1 MKAETF
7 VSKLSQININNY
19 FGVPDSLMSS
29 LSKYLAIN
37 ENSKVNHKIL
47 HNEGGAVGMAIGK
60 YASNREISAV
70 YMQNS
75 GFGNIINPITSLT
88 NKDVFSIPILYII
101 GWRGSLDIKDEP
113 QHKMQGRITLD
124 LLKLL
129 DINFLILD
137 SDEDLDLKL
146 IEDNLSNQ
154 KSFALVVKKDFFEK
168 NPTEFPMNQNKLLRQ
183 DVMQKLY
190 KTYTEDTL
198 FVSTTGKTSR
208 ELYEIS
214 KNDNFRKS
222 FFTVGGMGHS
232 SAIALGIA
240 ESNQDKQI
248 VCFDGDGSLLMHM
261 GALSIIG
268 VSPIT
273 NFHYIL
279 LNNYSHESVGGQPT
293 VANKIRFKEFS
304 YANNFEHYLSIKSEE
319 DFSNYLKNI
328 KGYCGKKMFI
338 EINIKMYSDKNL
350 PRPDLKPSEY
360 ISEFNK

>member
-7 VSKLSQININNY
+7 VSKLSEININNFY
-19 FGVPDSLMSS
+19 GVPDSLMSS
-29 LSKYLAIN
+29 LSKHLASN
-37 ENSKVNHKIL
+37 NSRKINHKIL
-47 HNEGGAVGMAIGK
+47 HNEGGAVGVAIGK
-60 YASNREISAV
+60 YVSNAEISAV

-88 NKDVFSIPILYII
+88 NKDVFSIPILYVI
-101 GWRGSLDIKDEP
+101 GWRGSPDIKDEP
-113 QHKMQGRITLD
+113 QHKMQGRITLE

-129 DINFLILD
+129 EINFLVLE

-146 IEDNLSNQ
+146 IKNNLLNK
-154 KSFALVVKKDFFEK
+154 KSFALVVKKSFFDHD
-168 NPTEFPMNQNKLLRQ
+168 PTEFPKNENELLRQ

-190 KTYTEDTL
+190 RAYSDNTL

-214 KNDNFRKS
+214 KSDNFRKS
-222 FFTVGGMGHS
+222 FFTIGGMGHS
-232 SAIALGIA
+232 SSISLGIA

-261 GALSIIG
+261 GAISIIG
-268 VSPIT
+268 ASPVT

-293 VANKIRFKEFS
+293 VANKIKFKEFS
-304 YANNFEHYLSIKSEE
+304 YANNFNSYLSIETQS
-319 DFSNYLKNI
+319 DLTNYIKNI
-328 KGYCGKKMFI
+328 KTYCDKKMFI
-338 EINIKMYSDKNL
+338 EINIEMYSDKNL
-350 PRPDLKPSEY
+350 PRPDLKPSQY
-360 ISEFNK
+360 ISKFNN